1 MEHIHSTYHGWF
13 RHERQ
18 TVDGPWN
25 ASNFGVHLDQ
35 HLADD
40 RAKILSFGDCTD
52 KNHLGRDGELSEKE
66 LLHVIVERALT
77 FLTRQ

>member
-1 MEHIHSTYHGWF
+1 MEHIHPTNHGWF
-13 RHERQ
+13 RHKRQ
-18 TVDGPWN
+18 TVDGPRN

-40 RAKILSFGDCTD
+40 RAEILTLGDCTY
-52 KNHLGRDGELSEKE
+52 KNHLGRDGELGEEE
-66 LLHVIVERALT
+66 LLDVIVERALT